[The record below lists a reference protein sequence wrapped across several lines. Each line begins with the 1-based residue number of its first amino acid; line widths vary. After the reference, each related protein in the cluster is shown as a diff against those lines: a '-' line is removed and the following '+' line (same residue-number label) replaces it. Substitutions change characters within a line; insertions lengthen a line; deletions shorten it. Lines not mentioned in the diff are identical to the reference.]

1 MKLKQISATGDLPTI
16 PCMTPAD
23 DPDVGERPKKVGK
36 EQNWAEDFRVRSVVE
51 TSRNC
56 VDVDKGV
63 IDKIVKR
70 VFDELLAD
78 PAAESKTLADGCLWN
93 AGGERHIT
101 SAVYRVT
108 V

>member
-63 IDKIVKR
+63 INRIVKR